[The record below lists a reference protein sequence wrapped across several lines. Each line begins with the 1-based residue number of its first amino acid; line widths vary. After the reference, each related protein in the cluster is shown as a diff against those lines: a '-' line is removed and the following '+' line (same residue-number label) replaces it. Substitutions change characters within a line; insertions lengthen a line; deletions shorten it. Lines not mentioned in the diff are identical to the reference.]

1 MIVVGVVGPCGIGD
15 DGRWRGDAQ
24 GGDDGG
30 RVDGRSEFVGIR
42 RESRRSVG
50 GRRRLADVAVKEGGH
65 RGSQLGS
72 VVGLLLVGLGLGRG
86 GRDGTGA
93 GARIRQ
99 LPRRRRHGQAL
110 HWTDGVG
117 RLLVL

>member
-1 MIVVGVVGPCGIGD
+1 
-15 DGRWRGDAQ
+15 
-24 GGDDGG
+24 
-30 RVDGRSEFVGIR
+30 
-42 RESRRSVG
+42 
-50 GRRRLADVAVKEGGH
+50 VAVKEGGH

-99 LPRRRRHGQAL
+99 LPRR
-110 HWTDGVG
+110 
-117 RLLVL
+117 